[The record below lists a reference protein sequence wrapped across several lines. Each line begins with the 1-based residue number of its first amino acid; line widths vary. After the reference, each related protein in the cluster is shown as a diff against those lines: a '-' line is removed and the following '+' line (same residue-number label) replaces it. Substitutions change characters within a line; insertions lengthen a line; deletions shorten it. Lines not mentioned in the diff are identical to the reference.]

1 MSARTVLVALT
12 VILAAPAAADTGDD
26 YSNNLFSDIA
36 PYANLYIPISISANA
51 DRYRLG
57 CWHFSGSNLLNNS

>member
-26 YSNNLFSDIA
+26 YSNNLFSDLV
-36 PYANLYIPISISANA
+36 P
-51 DRYRLG
+51 
-57 CWHFSGSNLLNNS
+57 LLALFGEKFAKQFMSQSS